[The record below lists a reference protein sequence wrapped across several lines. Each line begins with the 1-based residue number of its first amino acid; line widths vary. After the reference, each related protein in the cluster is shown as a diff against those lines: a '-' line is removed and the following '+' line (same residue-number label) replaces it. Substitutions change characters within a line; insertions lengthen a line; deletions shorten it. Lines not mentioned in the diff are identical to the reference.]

1 MKKISLKY
9 ESKDNASFQQFM
21 LSEYDNI
28 AQAHFNTVNNISNFF
43 RYYLLI
49 ITIPIPLI
57 ALSFQNM
64 DTSFLSKIKDSIQ
77 LFICYGTL
85 TISLIGFCVLIYI
98 INLRFDV
105 LLYARTVNGIRKY
118 FYNLSDLNTSHE
130 LKIRILPT
138 VVSAPT
144 YLEWRFFYSVVL
156 ALSVANS
163 LYLTAFLF
171 NLFLLNNSWSY
182 NPFNTNVNSIIP
194 FIVITASSISVSTL
208 AYYILGRHREKEY
221 LTQPIIGIDIDGV
234 LNKHREHFCC
244 LLKKNCNKEINPDD
258 ITKIPVHKCDTLKTN
273 VDKADGYAI
282 FNDPDYWTE
291 MPVADGCINTIQ
303 KLKNE
308 HNYKIEIFTYR
319 PWPEEKTFP
328 SDKKEKYILKWQ
340 AITHS
345 WRRNGLAI
353 RKATKKWLNK
363 NDIPFDK
370 ITIENGSVYTPN
382 PKSFTKNRYQ
392 RARKK
397 NIHIFVED
405 QISNAVRLAQFCNV
419 VFLIDHPYNRDDDEN
434 ISKNIIRVQNWE
446 QLYLF
451 IKDKL

>member
-98 INLRFDV
+98 INLRFDA

-138 VVSAPT
+138 VVSAPA

-171 NLFLLNNSWSY
+171 NLF
-182 NPFNTNVNSIIP
+182 FR
-194 FIVITASSISVSTL
+194 
-208 AYYILGRHREKEY
+208 IL
-221 LTQPIIGIDIDGV
+221 I
-234 LNKHREHFCC
+234 
-244 LLKKNCNKEINPDD
+244 
-258 ITKIPVHKCDTLKTN
+258 
-273 VDKADGYAI
+273 A
-282 FNDPDYWTE
+282 
-291 MPVADGCINTIQ
+291 
-303 KLKNE
+303 
-308 HNYKIEIFTYR
+308 
-319 PWPEEKTFP
+319 
-328 SDKKEKYILKWQ
+328 
-340 AITHS
+340 
-345 WRRNGLAI
+345 
-353 RKATKKWLNK
+353 
-363 NDIPFDK
+363 
-370 ITIENGSVYTPN
+370 
-382 PKSFTKNRYQ
+382 
-392 RARKK
+392 
-397 NIHIFVED
+397 
-405 QISNAVRLAQFCNV
+405 
-419 VFLIDHPYNRDDDEN
+419 
-434 ISKNIIRVQNWE
+434 
-446 QLYLF
+446 
-451 IKDKL
+451 